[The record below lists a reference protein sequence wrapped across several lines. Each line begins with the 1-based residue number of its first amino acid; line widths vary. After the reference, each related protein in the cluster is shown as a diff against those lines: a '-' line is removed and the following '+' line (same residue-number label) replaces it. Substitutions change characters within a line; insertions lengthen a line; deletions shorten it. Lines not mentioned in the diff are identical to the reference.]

1 VDTWAGP
8 DERER
13 PLDEEEDESFDVPVV
28 PVVADGVGSAT
39 SDVVVLELVG
49 LAAVAPVPS

>member
-1 VDTWAGP
+1 MDTWAGP

-13 PLDEEEDESFDVPVV
+13 PLDEEEAPFEVPVV
-28 PVVADGVGSAT
+28 PVVADGVGSAA